1 MLTDDVRVALRVTS
15 DATDS
20 EIEAMIDTAIA
31 DMRRVGVRD
40 SLLNRESLTPMALNA
55 VVMFC
60 KANYGFD
67 NKDAGTFWNRYQWT
81 VTALMNSSMNECD
94 AYADI
99 EYETD
104 TTEPTDEPT
113 DDPTEPTEPTEP
125 TAGGDEP

>member
-1 MLTDDVRVALRVTS
+1 MLLDDVRVALRVTS

-55 VVMFC
+55 VFMFC

-94 AYADI
+94 SLSDDEYA
-99 EYETD
+99 
-104 TTEPTDEPT
+104 EPSDEPT
-113 DDPTEPTEPTEP
+113 EPAEPTEPTEPTE
-125 TAGGDEP
+125 GGDEP